1 MTEHE
6 KRIEQIVDNL
16 GCSIAEAE
24 QLLLDDKEIDHNKRM
39 PFDLSKEQE
48 KEALKYANVRE
59 HKKPMV
65 LNLPKKERKP
75 DETKEGIIQALYDF
89 LVNGGYDSPEIVN
102 KSKLITFKVGD
113 DTFKLDLIRQ
123 SKKKGKK

>member
-24 QLLLDDKEIDHNKRM
+24 QLLLDDKEIDRNKRM
-39 PFDLSKEQE
+39 PFDLTKEQE
-48 KEALKYANVRE
+48 KEALKYGHVRE
-59 HKKPMV
+59 RKKPMV

-75 DETKEGIIQALYDF
+75 DETKEGTIKQLADF
-89 LVNGGYDSPEIVN
+89 LKENGYAEVEITN
-102 KSKLITFKVGD
+102 KTKLIAFKIGEENFELNLVR
-113 DTFKLDLIRQ
+113 KRP
-123 SKKKGKK
+123 KKK

>member
-24 QLLLDDKEIDHNKRM
+24 QLLLDDKEIDRNKRM
-39 PFDLSKEQE
+39 PFDLTKEQE

-59 HKKPMV
+59 RKKPMV

-75 DETKEGIIQALYDF
+75 DETKEGTIKQLADF
-89 LVNGGYDSPEIVN
+89 LKENGYAEVEITN
-102 KSKLITFKVGD
+102 KTKLIAFKIGEENFELNLVR
-113 DTFKLDLIRQ
+113 KRP
-123 SKKKGKK
+123 KKK